1 MLGPSSKAFSLF
13 KDPFPIFCP
22 LTTGFM
28 QPRDK
33 RLSVTA
39 YNIRLEVDERKAQNG
54 H

>member
-1 MLGPSSKAFSLF
+1 MLGPNWKAFSLF